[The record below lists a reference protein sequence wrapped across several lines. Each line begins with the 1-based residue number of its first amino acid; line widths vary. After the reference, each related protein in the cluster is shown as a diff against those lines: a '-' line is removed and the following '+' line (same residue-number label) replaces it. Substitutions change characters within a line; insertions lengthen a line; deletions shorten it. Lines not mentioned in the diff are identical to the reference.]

1 MGSPLIARLR
11 SFISCVVA
19 FSLVS
24 SHTPAAAD
32 PLSKADYEACQA
44 RDETAFRAAIE
55 AISVRALKAG
65 IAKVDY
71 RAVVGDAWRRGGLD
85 DIIDKQVDKATDEV
99 AQETSWSNLMQSL
112 ANQQKAQQ
120 LATAVA
126 ERVYRSDQVKGALE
140 ELALSVGN
148 EVGKQIEFAG
158 QDATEP
164 TLACLKA
171 FVGSRYGTTVARAA
185 GGDASKEFSVDTGKA
200 AAEISPGA
208 VLRESSGGIAGAAIL
223 LMRRQL
229 ANMAE
234 RVGARLVG
242 SVLARVV
249 STVAGGIGVVLIAKD
264 IWDLRHGVLPIIA
277 TEMKSREN
285 KDKVQDELANTFSE
299 QIASHVQ
306 EIAAATAG
314 RVVDIWRDFRSAHA
328 QALDLAER
336 NERFKTFL
344 DQLKPEALPRLDE
357 VVSLIRGAEG
367 EAGLLKR
374 LGDGTLNEAVNV
386 LPPPAMEIAR
396 ETRSIDTALKWTAL
410 AGSQLPKVVELSLY
424 RRTSPDNLT
433 KGTLDRI
440 IGLDDTLAIQRLTG
454 IDAGARDTLFELD
467 DKDLK
472 SLAHSLTES
481 ELATLSRYLTGLSK
495 EPRERVLRAV
505 AANPALM
512 QSLASDR
519 VRVAV
524 VASADQSAA
533 VGMMLRMDSG
543 LDPNAI
549 MEDVRLVTDGRVS
562 PVLIWEKHPL
572 AAVAGLMLI
581 LIVLLMLRRLFFPKR
596 RTATA

>member
-1 MGSPLIARLR
+1 
-11 SFISCVVA
+11 
-19 FSLVS
+19 
-24 SHTPAAAD
+24 
-32 PLSKADYEACQA
+32 
-44 RDETAFRAAIE
+44 
-55 AISVRALKAG
+55 
-65 IAKVDY
+65 
-71 RAVVGDAWRRGGLD
+71 
-85 DIIDKQVDKATDEV
+85 
-99 AQETSWSNLMQSL
+99 
-112 ANQQKAQQ
+112 
-120 LATAVA
+120 
-126 ERVYRSDQVKGALE
+126 
-140 ELALSVGN
+140 
-148 EVGKQIEFAG
+148 
-158 QDATEP
+158 
-164 TLACLKA
+164 
-171 FVGSRYGTTVARAA
+171 
-185 GGDASKEFSVDTGKA
+185 
-200 AAEISPGA
+200 
-208 VLRESSGGIAGAAIL
+208 
-223 LMRRQL
+223 MRRQL

-285 KDKVQDELANTFSE
+285 KEKVQDELANTFSE
-299 QIASHVQ
+299 QIASHVP

-336 NERFKTFL
+336 NERFKAFL

-357 VVSLIRGAEG
+357 VVSLVRGSEG

-440 IGLDDTLAIQRLTG
+440 IGLDDPLAIQRLTG

-543 LDPNAI
+543 LDAEAI

-572 AAVAGLMLI
+572 AVVAGLMLI
-581 LIVLLMLRRLFFPKR
+581 LILLLMLRRLFFPKR

>member
-99 AQETSWSNLMQSL
+99 AQETSWANLMQSL

-164 TLACLKA
+164 TPACLKA
-171 FVGSRYGTTVARAA
+171 FVGARYGTTVARTAW
-185 GGDASKEFSVDTGKA
+185 GDASKEFSVDAGKA

-285 KDKVQDELANTFSE
+285 KEKVQDELANTFSE

-336 NERFKTFL
+336 NERFNAFL
-344 DQLKPEALPRLDE
+344 DSLQPGPRPRLDE
-357 VVSLIRGAEG
+357 
-367 EAGLLKR
+367 
-374 LGDGTLNEAVNV
+374 
-386 LPPPAMEIAR
+386 
-396 ETRSIDTALKWTAL
+396 
-410 AGSQLPKVVELSLY
+410 
-424 RRTSPDNLT
+424 
-433 KGTLDRI
+433 
-440 IGLDDTLAIQRLTG
+440 
-454 IDAGARDTLFELD
+454 
-467 DKDLK
+467 
-472 SLAHSLTES
+472 
-481 ELATLSRYLTGLSK
+481 
-495 EPRERVLRAV
+495 
-505 AANPALM
+505 
-512 QSLASDR
+512 
-519 VRVAV
+519 
-524 VASADQSAA
+524 
-533 VGMMLRMDSG
+533 
-543 LDPNAI
+543 
-549 MEDVRLVTDGRVS
+549 
-562 PVLIWEKHPL
+562 
-572 AAVAGLMLI
+572 
-581 LIVLLMLRRLFFPKR
+581 
-596 RTATA
+596 

>member
-1 MGSPLIARLR
+1 
-11 SFISCVVA
+11 
-19 FSLVS
+19 
-24 SHTPAAAD
+24 
-32 PLSKADYEACQA
+32 
-44 RDETAFRAAIE
+44 
-55 AISVRALKAG
+55 
-65 IAKVDY
+65 
-71 RAVVGDAWRRGGLD
+71 
-85 DIIDKQVDKATDEV
+85 
-99 AQETSWSNLMQSL
+99 
-112 ANQQKAQQ
+112 
-120 LATAVA
+120 
-126 ERVYRSDQVKGALE
+126 
-140 ELALSVGN
+140 
-148 EVGKQIEFAG
+148 
-158 QDATEP
+158 
-164 TLACLKA
+164 
-171 FVGSRYGTTVARAA
+171 
-185 GGDASKEFSVDTGKA
+185 
-200 AAEISPGA
+200 
-208 VLRESSGGIAGAAIL
+208 
-223 LMRRQL
+223 
-229 ANMAE
+229 
-234 RVGARLVG
+234 
-242 SVLARVV
+242 VLARVV

-285 KDKVQDELANTFSE
+285 KEKVQDELANTFSE
-299 QIASHVQ
+299 QIASHVP

-336 NERFKTFL
+336 NERFKAFL

-357 VVSLIRGAEG
+357 VVSLVRGSEG

-440 IGLDDTLAIQRLTG
+440 IGLDDPLAIQRLTG

-543 LDPNAI
+543 LDAEAI

-562 PVLIWEKHPL
+562 PVLIMEKHPL
-572 AAVAGLMLI
+572 AVLAGLMLI
-581 LIVLLMLRRLFFPKR
+581 LILLLMLRRLFFPKR

>member
-1 MGSPLIARLR
+1 
-11 SFISCVVA
+11 
-19 FSLVS
+19 
-24 SHTPAAAD
+24 
-32 PLSKADYEACQA
+32 
-44 RDETAFRAAIE
+44 
-55 AISVRALKAG
+55 
-65 IAKVDY
+65 
-71 RAVVGDAWRRGGLD
+71 
-85 DIIDKQVDKATDEV
+85 
-99 AQETSWSNLMQSL
+99 
-112 ANQQKAQQ
+112 
-120 LATAVA
+120 
-126 ERVYRSDQVKGALE
+126 
-140 ELALSVGN
+140 
-148 EVGKQIEFAG
+148 
-158 QDATEP
+158 
-164 TLACLKA
+164 
-171 FVGSRYGTTVARAA
+171 
-185 GGDASKEFSVDTGKA
+185 
-200 AAEISPGA
+200 
-208 VLRESSGGIAGAAIL
+208 
-223 LMRRQL
+223 MRRQL

-264 IWDLRHGVLPIIA
+264 MWDLRHGVLPIIA

-285 KDKVQDELANTFSE
+285 KEKVQDELANTFSE
-299 QIASHVQ
+299 QIASHVP

-336 NERFKTFL
+336 NERFKAFL

-357 VVSLIRGAEG
+357 VVSLVRGSEG

-374 LGDGTLNEAVNV
+374 LGDGTLNEAVNM

-543 LDPNAI
+543 LDAEAI

-572 AAVAGLMLI
+572 AVLAGLMLI
-581 LIVLLMLRRLFFPKR
+581 LIILLMLRRLFFPKR
-596 RTATA
+596 RSATA